1 MAARKEGI
9 ESRGEGIAARGEG
22 MEARGDDVVARL
34 ERVGQKR
41 SKRGGVRRKLVLEAS
56 SGAACGEGGE
66 AGTGGAAR
74 GERRVIEAWRPVKG
88 RYLLALCTYG
98 RLSNQH
104 STCTYVALAA
114 LLNRTIIIPRHGFA
128 ISVVA
133 ERSTGGAIMNAL
145 IHPSLRPPSP
155 PPSLPPTPLS
165 PTHPNQQEACM
176 HMYLALAALL
186 NRTLIIPRH
195 GFAISVVAE
204 YRWQWGVIVNVP
216 HMRSCLVPH
225 YPSPLPAASTGSPGS
240 AAGAAAAAAAGSAT
254 AAGSGVTSGNSSG
267 SDGGSSRGSD
277 GSSSSSGDSSEW
289 SWQAA
294 NGEVP
299 SVISQDE
306 YEALEGRNLTVDR
319 IACVVP
325 HTCLSH
331 PQMVFKALLDISFA
345 SHLEYPPLH
354 SHHRELLHVLTR
366 TTATFQSQSQLIP
379 SSHLF
384 SPPHV
389 SKALP
394 DITFA
399 SHLEYPP
406 LHSHHLDELL
416 HVFKALPDINF
427 ASHLE
432 YPPLHTHHLDEL
444 LHVFSSTDATGQVAS
459 EWTQEAQQQG
469 MREPAAASALA
480 SSALHPTATLL
491 QPPTM
496 AGNYSSNAT
505 LSPSSSSSSPPSLSS
520 SSPSSSPS
528 TSLPY
533 AATPVLSLGDLN
545 GLTLAGLPF
554 DMFSPHPPFRLSC
567 VDLWLPPPPVEG
579 LVTGFIDTFLGGDY
593 AAVHLRRSD
602 FARVYRHAHQTK
614 SHPAFLPIVA
624 VGRFIMRR
632 LADRSVTAVYLAT
645 DASQYEVELLER
657 LLMANARWHCRRGF
671 SWVGEPPASLLFS
684 FIQFAQEAFER
695 VLGAFSSPA
704 SQYEVALRERLLMG
718 MARSS
723 PLVVLSFES
732 TQSFQK
738 KLVTQ
743 QHSPVRTAMFPLIPC
758 TAGMAPGS
766 PLIVVRLPAFGAT
779 SDEYQRF
786 PWVKRLPWVKVH
798 ADRMPVVPP
807 LSPLFSLFSPHS
819 SPFSSLLPLFPHF
832 SPFVPTATPFSPL
845 LPLSPPF
852 SPFLPRPIPFSHLLP
867 ISSPFSPLL
876 PPSPPFSPLLPPSP
890 PSPPSPLLPT
900 SPPLSA
906 SVQTFHEAERD
917 MEGGT
922 NTNGIARA
930 LAEKH
935 ICARAKHFIGT
946 PYSSYSKDIFRMRE
960 VQGLASCAD
969 AYIEAI

>member
-98 RLSNQH
+98 RLSN
-104 STCTYVALAA
+104 
-114 LLNRTIIIPRHGFA
+114 
-128 ISVVA
+128 
-133 ERSTGGAIMNAL
+133 
-145 IHPSLRPPSP
+145 
-155 PPSLPPTPLS
+155 
-165 PTHPNQQEACM
+165 QEACM

-331 PQMVFKALLDISFA
+331 PQMVFKAL
-345 SHLEYPPLH
+345 
-354 SHHRELLHVLTR
+354 
-366 TTATFQSQSQLIP
+366 
-379 SSHLF
+379 
-384 SPPHV
+384 
-389 SKALP
+389 P
-394 DITFA
+394 DINFA

-416 HVFKALPDINF
+416 HVF
-427 ASHLE
+427 
-432 YPPLHTHHLDEL
+432 
-444 LHVFSSTDATGQVAS
+444 SSTDETGQVAS

-480 SSALHPTATLL
+480 SSASHPTATLL

-602 FARVYRHAHQTK
+602 FSRVYHHAHQTK

-657 LLMANARWHCRRGF
+657 LLM
-671 SWVGEPPASLLFS
+671 
-684 FIQFAQEAFER
+684 
-695 VLGAFSSPA
+695 
-704 SQYEVALRERLLMG
+704 
-718 MARSS
+718 
-723 PLVVLSFES
+723 
-732 TQSFQK
+732 
-738 KLVTQ
+738 
-743 QHSPVRTAMFPLIPC
+743 
-758 TAGMAPGS
+758 GMAPGS

-786 PWVKRLPWVKVH
+786 PWVKSTPLVMVRVPAFGTAFCECQRLPWVKVH

>member
-1 MAARKEGI
+1 MRLCIQRNQTLCFSGLLLGLLWNTCLLSCRVGAVGVSGAWRRNLAGLANRGESSWSRWLPGETLVESRGRPRSEGVNEEEARGKVMAARKEGI

-98 RLSNQH
+98 RLSN
-104 STCTYVALAA
+104 
-114 LLNRTIIIPRHGFA
+114 
-128 ISVVA
+128 
-133 ERSTGGAIMNAL
+133 
-145 IHPSLRPPSP
+145 
-155 PPSLPPTPLS
+155 
-165 PTHPNQQEACM
+165 QEACM

-331 PQMVFKALLDISFA
+331 PQMVFKAL
-345 SHLEYPPLH
+345 
-354 SHHRELLHVLTR
+354 
-366 TTATFQSQSQLIP
+366 
-379 SSHLF
+379 
-384 SPPHV
+384 
-389 SKALP
+389 P
-394 DITFA
+394 DINFA

-416 HVFKALPDINF
+416 HVF
-427 ASHLE
+427 
-432 YPPLHTHHLDEL
+432 
-444 LHVFSSTDATGQVAS
+444 SSTDETGQVAS

-480 SSALHPTATLL
+480 SSASHPTATLL

-602 FARVYRHAHQTK
+602 FSRVYHHAHQTK

-657 LLMANARWHCRRGF
+657 LLM
-671 SWVGEPPASLLFS
+671 
-684 FIQFAQEAFER
+684 
-695 VLGAFSSPA
+695 
-704 SQYEVALRERLLMG
+704 
-718 MARSS
+718 
-723 PLVVLSFES
+723 
-732 TQSFQK
+732 
-738 KLVTQ
+738 
-743 QHSPVRTAMFPLIPC
+743 
-758 TAGMAPGS
+758 GMAPGS

-786 PWVKRLPWVKVH
+786 PWVK
-798 ADRMPVVPP
+798 
-807 LSPLFSLFSPHS
+807 
-819 SPFSSLLPLFPHF
+819 
-832 SPFVPTATPFSPL
+832 
-845 LPLSPPF
+845 
-852 SPFLPRPIPFSHLLP
+852 
-867 ISSPFSPLL
+867 
-876 PPSPPFSPLLPPSP
+876 
-890 PSPPSPLLPT
+890 
-900 SPPLSA
+900 
-906 SVQTFHEAERD
+906 TFHEAERD